1 MLISNRNSGL
11 NSALVILFLF
21 FQKVIVRNML
31 LEMLIDLQMT
41 IRADDVLDTWHK
53 IVSSKL
59 ITFLLDEAVHPTSM
73 RWVMTLLGVCLAPS
87 PTFAARFK
95 SSGGFQALVHVLPS
109 FYDCPEIYYVLF
121 SIIFGRPVYPRQPEV
136 SLALCPKP

>member
-1 MLISNRNSGL
+1 
-11 NSALVILFLF
+11 
-21 FQKVIVRNML
+21 ML

-41 IRADDVLDTWHK
+41 ITADDVLDTWHK

-73 RWVMTLLGVCLAPS
+73 RWVMTLLGACLLPS

-95 SSGGFQALVHVLPS
+95 SSGGFQALARVLPS
-109 FYDCPEIYYVLF
+109 FYDCPEVYYVLF
-121 SIIFGRPVYPRQPEV
+121 SLVFGKPVYPRQPEV
-136 SLALCPKP
+136 PQRISSKIPSSISAY